1 MHLKELDL
9 MGVLQIPA
17 DTIPARTDNTGN
29 MTSQLEEG
37 KCY

>member
-9 MGVLQIPA
+9 MGVLQISA
-17 DTIPARTDNTGN
+17 DTIPTRTDNTDN